1 MNFGGQK
8 RAMAMVATTLAL
20 SCVAPKKAKALSISA
35 YGAESSG
42 ITADGSTFDGS
53 GYTCA
58 CSPIFPMH
66 SLVEVCYLPND
77 ACVVVYT
84 NDSSGSYDT
93 FDVSREAAEALG
105 IWGTVGRCFAGS
117 DCTVQQ
123 VA

>member
-8 RAMAMVATTLAL
+8 RAIAMIATTLVL
-20 SCVAPKKAKALSISA
+20 SCIAPKKAKALSISG

-42 ITADGSTFDGS
+42 TTADGSPFDGS

-58 CSPIFPMH
+58 CFPLFPLG
-66 SLVEVCYLPND
+66 SIVEVCYTPED
-77 ACVVVYT
+77 TCVDVYT

-93 FDVSREAAEALG
+93 FDVSEEAARALG
-105 IWGTVGRCFAGS
+105 IWGTVGRCFVGD
-117 DCTVQQ
+117 DCTVEL